1 MYFLCIFVGKLM
13 VMILGETLGNKIFD
27 SVYEITYREVR
38 DSVKDYTTVVLMWS
52 TQNIVYTPI
61 HLQTYNLIYWNIG
74 DNIMKK
80 YDEKND
86 NR

>member
-1 MYFLCIFVGKLM
+1 MK
-13 VMILGETLGNKIFD
+13 LGETLGNKIFD

-38 DSVKDYTTVVLMWS
+38 ESVKAYMTSGLMWS
-52 TQNIVYTPI
+52 TQNIIYTPI
-61 HLQTYNLIYWNIG
+61 HTQTYNLIYWNIN
-74 DNIMKK
+74 DSIIKK

>member
-1 MYFLCIFVGKLM
+1 MYFLCIFVGKLI

-38 DSVKDYTTVVLMWS
+38 DSVKDYMTSGLMWS
-52 TQNIVYTPI
+52 TQNIIYTPI
-61 HLQTYNLIYWNIG
+61 HLQTYNLIYWNIAF
-74 DNIMKK
+74 NIINK
-80 YDEKND
+80 YDEKNG